1 MKYKV
6 RNMYSA
12 NGNKV
17 ANQFI
22 IDVNNE
28 EIFQSYNTIIAIKN
42 HKNGKMYLDKILWN
56 YSNTT
61 SKYRNIFLNEKTK
74 ETLQKIEN
82 KEYILKNL
90 NR

>member
-6 RNMYSA
+6 RNMYSS

-17 ANQFI
+17 ANQFVI
-22 IDVNNE
+22 YGNNE

-42 HKNGKMYLDKILWN
+42 RKNGKTYLDKILWN

-61 SKYRNIFLNEKTK
+61 SKYRNVFLGEKTK
-74 ETLQKIEN
+74 ETLP
-82 KEYILKNL
+82 LNL
-90 NR
+90 GQL

>member
-6 RNMYSA
+6 RNIYSSS
-12 NGNKV
+12 GNKI

-22 IDVNNE
+22 IDTNNK

-42 HKNGKMYLDKILWN
+42 YKNGKTYLDKNSWN

-74 ETLQKIEN
+74 ETLEKIKN

-90 NR
+90 NK